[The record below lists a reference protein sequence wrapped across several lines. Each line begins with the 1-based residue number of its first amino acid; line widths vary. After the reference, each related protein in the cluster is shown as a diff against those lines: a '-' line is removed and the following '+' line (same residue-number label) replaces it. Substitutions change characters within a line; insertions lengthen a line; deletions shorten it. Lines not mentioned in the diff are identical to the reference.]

1 MMSEE
6 LFDGVLG
13 QQNASFD
20 LHALESLLQ
29 EIMGASALNSPD
41 WAAQL
46 DTSPAPLPLLDPTG
60 LFPFLSRPE
69 PTPRTFWDIFLNGMF
84 LFRCFYQGLI
94 YDLLDLLFH
103 FNGNIF
109 S

>member
-1 MMSEE
+1 MSEE

-60 LFPFLSRPE
+60 LFPFLSRLEPPE
-69 PTPRTFWDIFLNGMF
+69 RTFWDVILSGMF
-84 LFRCFYQGLI
+84 LSRWYT
-94 YDLLDLLFH
+94 
-103 FNGNIF
+103 
-109 S
+109 